1 MAFGPLDTPE
11 VLSQKESHQM
21 MVVDC
26 TAPQVT
32 CFKTNINYKVM
43 REETT
48 NSMAKFLANSLYGIS
63 VPGHPVHDA

>member
-1 MAFGPLDTPE
+1 
-11 VLSQKESHQM
+11 M

-43 REETT
+43 SEEET
-48 NSMAKFLANSLYGIS
+48 NPNAQFLTNSLYGIS
-63 VPGHPVHDA
+63 VPNHPVHDA